1 MAAERKRL
9 WTGLIVQRQREVDRA
24 MRLLTEHSD
33 VWGVAVKERRSN
45 NTDDIR
51 ADVIISCKR
60 CRASTLMDICTWAAH
75 MEVSPLDENAKRAGW
90 HSLKSGTGY
99 KILKDASPTQP
110 KKATRTEKRAAT
122 NEVSTPPRAKKPALT
137 VADIEKRISLLHRK
151 PLAVISLTHGKQI
164 IGVTAVERTT
174 DLCEAT
180 AALQLAQDRGAWRM
194 VVSLTSTEHWLA
206 RAMGSEMTSFA
217 GLRWSRGKR
226 VVALVF
232 IGLLSCSPKIEPINL
247 GDLEGI
253 KDTLSTK
260 MTDHYE
266 KVTHFAVEL
275 TETEFADLH
284 QKVFEKGVADLAE
297 AKVPVKKFD
306 APSDC

>member
-1 MAAERKRL
+1 MGDERKRL
-9 WTGLIVQRQREVDRA
+9 WTGLLVEPQREVDRA
-24 MRLLTEHSD
+24 LRLLTEHRD

-51 ADVIISCKR
+51 ADVVISCKR
-60 CRASTLMDICTWAAH
+60 CRASTLRGICSGSAGAI
-75 MEVSPLDENAKRAGW
+75 MEVTPQDENSKRASW

-99 KILKDASPTQP
+99 KILKDASPTLP

-122 NEVSTPPRAKKPALT
+122 NEVSTRPRAKKPALA

-174 DLCEAT
+174 NLAEAT

-194 VVSLTSTEHWLA
+194 VVSLTSSEHWLA
-206 RAMGSEMTSFA
+206 RAMGSGMASFA
-217 GLRWSRGKR
+217 GLRWWSRGKS

-247 GDLEGI
+247 EDLEGI

-297 AKVPVKKFD
+297 AKCPVKKFD
-306 APSDC
+306 